1 MWLVILRNCLHFVS
15 IKWKENHSSHSRT
28 SNRTKRL
35 HADGDNQHSRTR
47 TVQPQRLSA
56 LNVMLSMT
64 STFVLRKGIF
74 YKSLLKVECLY
85 FLISLWNQFGQ
96 TNDNDI
102 FFIHIRPLF
111 TISLLALTVV
121 SDDVY
126 YVFQEKRTNERKA
139 NNVNS

>member
-1 MWLVILRNCLHFVS
+1 MILPNCLHFVS
-15 IKWKENHSSHSRT
+15 IKWKENHSSHCRT

-35 HADGDNQHSRTR
+35 HADRDKQHSRTK
-47 TVQPQRLSA
+47 TVQPQRLLA

-64 STFVLRKGIF
+64 SSTFVLRKGIF
-74 YKSLLKVECLY
+74 YKSLIKVECLY
-85 FLISLWNQFGQ
+85 FLISIWNQIGQ

-102 FFIHIRPLF
+102 FLIHIRPLF

-126 YVFQEKRTNERKA
+126 YVFQEKRTTERKA
-139 NNVNS
+139 DNVNS